1 VAAEAGE
8 VAAVVEAEAIKR
20 KESGTTFFTRRMMT
34 IVQTIVQARKGLR
47 PS

>member
-8 VAAVVEAEAIKR
+8 VAAEVEAEAIKR
-20 KESGTTFFTRRMMT
+20 KESGTAFFTRRMMT
-34 IVQTIVQARKGLR
+34 IVKTIVHTRKSLR